1 MATMI
6 RASQSWFSCLPVA
19 LWIAMMWMGPGPAAA
34 RADVSYVVRNNDT
47 LTSISRR
54 YRLTVAR
61 LASYNGLKA
70 KDNIYVGQRLL
81 IPTNK
86 TDPALSSALPK
97 SLAQVSVSG
106 RWDHIV
112 IHHSGA
118 SDGDVKSMDRYH
130 REERHME
137 NGLAYHF
144 VIGNGRRMRD
154 GEIAVGE
161 RWLKQLDGG
170 HLKSLDQNK
179 TCIGICLVGNFDKQ
193 KPTPRQMENLRILV
207 LYLMDRCKLD
217 PEDILTHQQINI
229 LYTRCP
235 GKYFPTSLF
244 RKKLKAT
251 G

>member
-1 MATMI
+1 MLLFWST
-6 RASQSWFSCLPVA
+6 
-19 LWIAMMWMGPGPAAA
+19 PAPA
-34 RADVSYVVRNNDT
+34 RADVSYVVKNRDT

-61 LASYNGLKA
+61 LASYNGLSA
-70 KDNIYVGQRLL
+70 KDSIYVGQRLL

-86 TDPALSSALPK
+86 TDPGLSSVLPK
-97 SLAQVSVSG
+97 SLAQVSISG

-118 SDGDVKSMDRYH
+118 AEGDVKSMDRYH
-130 REERHME
+130 RQERHME

-144 VIGNGRRMRD
+144 VIGNGHRMKD
-154 GEIAVGE
+154 GDIAVGE

-170 HLKSLDQNK
+170 HLKSVDQNK
-179 TCIGICLVGNFDKQ
+179 TSIGICLVGNFDKQ
-193 KPTPRQMENLRILV
+193 RPTARQMENLRILV
-207 LYLMDRCKLD
+207 LYLMDRCRLSAD
-217 PEDILTHQQINI
+217 DVRTHQQINI

-235 GKYFPTSLF
+235 GKYFPAALF
-244 RKKLKAT
+244 RKKLRDGNGQA